1 MRCGLV
7 TTEALSLQ
15 MRTGLWCVVQVLAG
29 ADTKF
34 ARFDIEGRRM
44 AEPSNPKKPSDSDKK
59 PTDKSADTAS
69 DKTAGKKPEAS
80 TTSAATPT
88 TASSKPADVKAADK
102 ATDKKATDKTDAPS
116 SIEKTSSVP
125 GAGASKPGTSSAAKS
140 ASSGGRSLVTIIV
153 VIALVGAGAYATRDV
168 WLPSV
173 EPYLAKIPGYKS
185 ASSVS
190 AAAEATAPQSPV
202 AELSARLGALESK
215 VATGESSSVDAIAV
229 QAELNAALA
238 RIDDLERRLAEVR
251 EMATAVMSSSGASVD
266 LSPMMKRIDALEATD
281 RAAQE
286 DLSNLSGKIDSV
298 AKASSGGAKA
308 SGLVLAI
315 AQLRDTA
322 LSGRPFASQL
332 DAIGALAAEQPEVR
346 ATTIG
351 LGDRAESGLPMMDSL
366 KSRFSDIAGD
376 IVTLARSGDGDW
388 VEQAAGRLSQLV
400 ALRRT
405 DGQSGDPVEDAVAG
419 IESSMAVGDIAVA
432 VTTASALSDN
442 LDGEAQKILENWLI
456 DAKARASAVRALDAL
471 NATALAGLGG

>member
-1 MRCGLV
+1 
-7 TTEALSLQ
+7 
-15 MRTGLWCVVQVLAG
+15 
-29 ADTKF
+29 
-34 ARFDIEGRRM
+34 M
-44 AEPSNPKKPSDSDKK
+44 AEPSDPKKPSDSDKK
-59 PTDKSADTAS
+59 VADKAS
-69 DKTAGKKPEAS
+69 DKTAGKKPETSGAS
-80 TTSAATPT
+80 ATVATAPKTTQ
-88 TASSKPADVKAADK
+88 SKQADAKAADK
-102 ATDKKATDKTDAPS
+102 IMENKATDKTSAAS
-116 SIEKTSSVP
+116 SIGKSSSVP
-125 GAGASKPGTSSAAKS
+125 GAGASKPGTSSASKTT
-140 ASSGGRSLVTIIV
+140 SSGGRSLVTIIG

-185 ASSVS
+185 AAS
-190 AAAEATAPQSPV
+190 ALGPATAEAPASQGPV

-215 VATGESSSVDAIAV
+215 VAASGSTSADATKV
-229 QAELNAALA
+229 QAELSAALA

-251 EMATAVMSSSGASVD
+251 EMATAVTSSSGASVD

-286 DLSNLSGKIDSV
+286 DLSNLVGKIDSV
-298 AKASSGGAKA
+298 AKAGSGGAKA

-332 DAIGALAAEQPEVR
+332 DAISVLAAEQPEVR
-346 ATTIG
+346 AATIG
-351 LGDRAESGLPMMDSL
+351 LGDRADAGLPTMDSL

-388 VEQAAGRLSQLV
+388 VEQAAGRLSQLI

-419 IESSMAVGDIAVA
+419 IESSMAAGDIAPA

-442 LDGEAQKILENWLI
+442 LNGEAQKILENWLI

>member
-1 MRCGLV
+1 
-7 TTEALSLQ
+7 
-15 MRTGLWCVVQVLAG
+15 
-29 ADTKF
+29 
-34 ARFDIEGRRM
+34 M
-44 AEPSNPKKPSDSDKK
+44 AEPSKPKKPSDSDKK
-59 PTDKSADTAS
+59 AADKAA
-69 DKTAGKKPEAS
+69 DKTTGNQPETSGAS
-80 TTSAATPT
+80 VTPSAAP
-88 TASSKPADVKAADK
+88 SKPADVKAADK
-102 ATDKKATDKTDAPS
+102 ATDKMGTSASAG
-116 SIEKTSSVP
+116 KTSSVP
-125 GAGASKPGTSSAAKS
+125 GAGATKPGTSSASKPVP
-140 ASSGGRSLVTIIV
+140 SGGISLVSIIV

-185 ASSVS
+185 ASSTPAV
-190 AAAEATAPQSPV
+190 AEEGASQSPV

-215 VATGESSSVDAIAV
+215 VAAGGSSGVDATQV
-229 QAELNAALA
+229 QVELSEALA

-251 EMATAVMSSSGASVD
+251 EIATAVTSSSGASVD
-266 LSPMMKRIDALEATD
+266 LSPIMKRIDALEATE

-286 DLSNLSGKIDSV
+286 DLSELAGKVDTV
-298 AKASSGGAKA
+298 TKASIGGGKA

-332 DAIGALAAEQPEVR
+332 DAISALAAEQPEVR
-346 ATTIG
+346 AATIG
-351 LGDRAESGLPMMDSL
+351 LADRAVSGLPTMDSL

-376 IVTLARSGDGDW
+376 IVTLARSGNGDW

-419 IESSMAVGDIAVA
+419 IESSMAAGDIAAA
-432 VTTASALSDN
+432 VTTASALSDSLN
-442 LDGEAQKILENWLI
+442 GEAQKILENWLI

>member
-1 MRCGLV
+1 
-7 TTEALSLQ
+7 
-15 MRTGLWCVVQVLAG
+15 
-29 ADTKF
+29 
-34 ARFDIEGRRM
+34 M
-44 AEPSNPKKPSDSDKK
+44 AEPSNPKKPSDSNKKVADK
-59 PTDKSADTAS
+59 AS
-69 DKTAGKKPEAS
+69 DKTADKKPQDAVA
-80 TTSAATPT
+80 SAAAATTPG
-88 TASSKPADVKAADK
+88 KPADVKAADN
-102 ATDKKATDKTDAPS
+102 ATNNKTSTPS
-116 SIEKTSSVP
+116 SAAKSSSVP
-125 GAGASKPGTSSAAKS
+125 GSGASKPGTSSASKPPS
-140 ASSGGRSLVTIIV
+140 GGGRSLVTIIV
-153 VIALVGAGAYATRDV
+153 VIVLVGAGAYATRDV

-185 ASSVS
+185 SASAIAE
-190 AAAEATAPQSPV
+190 AAAPEGPL
-202 AELSARLGALESK
+202 AELSTRLGALESK
-215 VATGESSSVDAIAV
+215 VAADGSAAGDATQV
-229 QAELNAALA
+229 QAELSAALA

-251 EMATAVMSSSGASVD
+251 EMATAVTSSSGASVD

-286 DLSNLSGKIDSV
+286 NLSNLAGKIDSV
-298 AKASSGGAKA
+298 AKAGSGGAKA

-332 DAIGALAAEQPEVR
+332 DAISALAAEQPEIR
-346 ATTIG
+346 AATIG
-351 LGDRAESGLPMMDSL
+351 LGDRADAGLPTMDSL

-419 IESSMAVGDIAVA
+419 IESSMAAGDIAAA
-432 VTTASALSDN
+432 VITASALSDN
-442 LDGEAQKILENWLI
+442 LNGEAQKMLENWLI

>member
-1 MRCGLV
+1 
-7 TTEALSLQ
+7 
-15 MRTGLWCVVQVLAG
+15 
-29 ADTKF
+29 
-34 ARFDIEGRRM
+34 M
-44 AEPSNPKKPSDSDKK
+44 AEPSKPKKPSDSDKK
-59 PTDKSADTAS
+59 AADKAA
-69 DKTAGKKPEAS
+69 DKTTGNQPETSGAS
-80 TTSAATPT
+80 VTPSAAP
-88 TASSKPADVKAADK
+88 SKPADVKAADK
-102 ATDKKATDKTDAPS
+102 ATDKMGTPASAG
-116 SIEKTSSVP
+116 KTSSVP
-125 GAGASKPGTSSAAKS
+125 GAGATKPGTSSASKPAP
-140 ASSGGRSLVTIIV
+140 SGGISLVSIIV
-153 VIALVGAGAYATRDV
+153 FIALVGAGAYATRDV

-185 ASSVS
+185 ASSTPAV
-190 AAAEATAPQSPV
+190 AEEGASQSPV

-215 VATGESSSVDAIAV
+215 VAAGGSSGVDATQV
-229 QAELNAALA
+229 QAELSEALA

-251 EMATAVMSSSGASVD
+251 EIATAVTSSSGASVD
-266 LSPMMKRIDALEATD
+266 LSPIMKRIDALEATE

-286 DLSNLSGKIDSV
+286 DLSELAGKVDTV
-298 AKASSGGAKA
+298 TKASIGGGKA

-332 DAIGALAAEQPEVR
+332 DAISALAAEQPEVR
-346 ATTIG
+346 AATIG
-351 LGDRAESGLPMMDSL
+351 LADRAVSGLPTMDSL

-376 IVTLARSGDGDW
+376 IVTLARSGNGDW

-419 IESSMAVGDIAVA
+419 IESSMAAGDIAAA
-432 VTTASALSDN
+432 VTTASALSDSLN
-442 LDGEAQKILENWLI
+442 GEAQKILENWLI

>member
-1 MRCGLV
+1 
-7 TTEALSLQ
+7 
-15 MRTGLWCVVQVLAG
+15 
-29 ADTKF
+29 
-34 ARFDIEGRRM
+34 M
-44 AEPSNPKKPSDSDKK
+44 AEPSKPKKPSDSDKK
-59 PTDKSADTAS
+59 TADKAA
-69 DKTAGKKPEAS
+69 DKTTGKQSETSGASVKP
-80 TTSAATPT
+80 SA
-88 TASSKPADVKAADK
+88 ASSKPADVKAADK
-102 ATDKKATDKTDAPS
+102 ATDSKATDKMGTPAS
-116 SIEKTSSVP
+116 AGKTSSVP
-125 GAGASKPGTSSAAKS
+125 GAGATKPGTSSASKPAP
-140 ASSGGRSLVTIIV
+140 SGGISLVSIIV

-185 ASSVS
+185 ASSTP
-190 AAAEATAPQSPV
+190 AAANEAASQSPV
-202 AELSARLGALESK
+202 VELSARLDALESK
-215 VATGESSSVDAIAV
+215 VAAGGSSGVDATQV
-229 QAELNAALA
+229 QAELSEALA

-251 EMATAVMSSSGASVD
+251 EIATAVTSSSGASVD
-266 LSPMMKRIDALEATD
+266 LSPIMERIDALEATE

-286 DLSNLSGKIDSV
+286 DLSELAGKVDTV
-298 AKASSGGAKA
+298 AKASIGGGKA

-332 DAIGALAAEQPEVR
+332 DAISALAAEQPEVR
-346 ATTIG
+346 AATIG
-351 LGDRAESGLPMMDSL
+351 LADRADSGLPTMDSL

-376 IVTLARSGDGDW
+376 IVTLARSGNGDW

-419 IESSMAVGDIAVA
+419 IERSMADGDIAAA
-432 VTTASALSDN
+432 VTTASALSDSLN
-442 LDGEAQKILENWLI
+442 GEAQKILENWLI